1 LHDGKKLELVI
12 DLKQKVM
19 VESPLSFNLGSLI
32 YKIRMQK
39 KVWVELLA
47 EYEPENMMAKD
58 NIDKV
63 C

>member
-1 LHDGKKLELVI
+1 MHDGKKLELVI